1 MNNLKKTRRELV
13 EEVLSL
19 HEALK
24 LQEDHDKAQAFEAS
38 MIASA
43 MDAILAIDEVSA
55 YHSIQCSSRTCFW
68 IQSLGRSWQIHSHSA
83 ARTVSGKSLPAYS
96 ELRSD
101 RFDLTR
107 HPKSGDADRSAREW
121 GDLPAGNF
129 HCTIYQRQ
137 PSILFCHRP

>member
-43 MDAILAIDEVSA
+43 MDAILAIDEA
-55 YHSIQCSSRTCFW
+55 QHIIQFNAAEPVFGYKALDVLAAKSSLFSC
-68 IQSLGRSWQIHSHSA
+68 
-83 ARTVSGKSLPAYS
+83 
-96 ELRSD
+96 
-101 RFDLTR
+101 
-107 HPKSGDADRSAREW
+107 PKPPITG
-121 GDLPAGNF
+121 L
-129 HCTIYQRQ
+129 
-137 PSILFCHRP
+137 